1 VGKRASHLTKEIK
14 MSKATRVALVGL
26 ALALVIGGT
35 AFAQNQKRVDDY
47 HRTLQGKMKAMMQQG
62 QSARVDMNDSK
73 DGKGR
78 DAEIRL
84 TMGIKEF
91 ESFAPIAALEAAAI
105 PHKFDAV
112 NIYLRHEPTDRVG
125 RINFRDAEPLA
136 AMYVAGQR
144 EKAVERMKSA
154 ITWH

>member
-1 VGKRASHLTKEIK
+1 
-14 MSKATRVALVGL
+14 MSKATRIASVGIVL
-26 ALALVIGGT
+26 ALALGVS
-35 AFAQNQKRVDDY
+35 AFGQNKQRADDY
-47 HRTLQGKMKAMMQQG
+47 LRAVQGKMTALAAQG
-62 QSARVDMNDSK
+62 QSAKVNINDST

-78 DAEIRL
+78 DVEIRL

-112 NIYLRHEPTDRVG
+112 NIYLRHEATDRVG

-136 AMYVAGQR
+136 AMYVAGER
-144 EKAVERMKSA
+144 EQAIARMKSA